1 MTLASCRNQSGRGT
15 NVYVICHFTK
25 AGEGDVNKRN
35 LLQDASVYGELM
47 KFLPTTT
54 NHTCKEQE
62 KC

>member
-1 MTLASCRNQSGRGT
+1 MFMLST
-15 NVYVICHFTK
+15 IFTK